1 MTWMKCERF
10 VHPALLTTT
19 EKGENMAPC
28 LQRKLTEEEKK
39 LIQSEK
45 PKIEGLAK
53 RCDATITKWEVHDDC
68 AVIAYKDLEGKEAAY
83 TLYAI
88 YGAGDSLIFRMQYG
102 ASYVERL
109 SACLNLISKQ
119 LINTVP
125 LKQSGEHCKS

>member
-1 MTWMKCERF
+1 MTWMKYERF

-53 RCDATITKWEVHDDC
+53 RCDATITKWKVHDDC
-68 AVIAYKDLEGKEAAY
+68 VVIAYKDLEGKETIY

-102 ASYVERL
+102 TSYIERL
-109 SACLNLISKQ
+109 SSCFKLIAKQ
-119 LINTVP
+119 LIKTVP
-125 LKQSGEHCKS
+125 LKTIVNLKGK